1 MDGADC
7 DFLGQA
13 ERFSGIVSQVWSAQ
27 PDCINDCLHTY
38 YNVISTRD
46 SYSRPSCALLC
57 VIDKIPGPLLD
68 SAMQAMIELSTKN
81 SNDKDEGRTVA
92 ALQTMIEW
100 LTQRPSPLL
109 SARLLDLLRGLHKS
123 NRNSVLIEITHATS
137 EKLLQSLTV
146 SKLQDSV
153 EPIFFFLLLGFQH
166 SETVFHQLVTA
177 LPDVFKQLTKSVK
190 VQQVGI

>member
-1 MDGADC
+1 
-7 DFLGQA
+7 
-13 ERFSGIVSQVWSAQ
+13 
-27 PDCINDCLHTY
+27 
-38 YNVISTRD
+38 
-46 SYSRPSCALLC
+46 
-57 VIDKIPGPLLD
+57 
-68 SAMQAMIELSTKN
+68 
-81 SNDKDEGRTVA
+81 
-92 ALQTMIEW
+92 MIEW

-190 VQQVGI
+190 VQQMINRGMEGKSQKILDKLSEACAFLMDHQFSGFPELYAELAPWVAKSKLAEKPLSDDRVKGK